1 MSPLSDNARNAY
13 WRIRGFPVP
22 PLVLL
27 GHRDSIWSVA
37 CLPDGERVISGSED
51 GSVRTWR
58 AQDGRGVGKVMN
70 QGGWVFA
77 VAISSDGQWIAT
89 AGEDAKIII
98 WNARTQEKV
107 VEWEGHSS
115 SVWTLGFSVDSARLV
130 SGSRDGSVV
139 VWSTTT
145 GERLVGPLTGHTG
158 WVFCASFS
166 PQGDEIASCDSRDVR
181 IWNSHS
187 PKAVR
192 DRHFPRGQP
201 FFGELVIPPVKV
213 KAISL
218 AWTPNGLLITGCYD
232 GSIKQFDSSTGS
244 LLAEWKSHVGIIRSI
259 AVSPNGKFIASGSP
273 DHTVRLWDTTT
284 RQQIGPVL
292 QHDDAVHSVAIS
304 ADGSHL
310 LSGGLGGK
318 ARIWSLKGFISQ
330 SLLENAPTTSS
341 DAPVDNIA
349 GGHPSKGVKLVIQK
363 PPGSPSIKP
372 NPLDIVQEEAVSSA
386 EGHSSDPPSPP
397 KIRKRIRSV
406 KLKTSNLEHSTQVTA
421 WNLDHM

>member
-1 MSPLSDNARNAY
+1 MSPLFDNARNAY
-13 WRIRGFPVP
+13 WRIRGFPIP

-27 GHRDSIWSVA
+27 GHKDSIWSVA
-37 CLPDGERVISGSED
+37 CFPDGERVISGSED
-51 GSVRTWR
+51 GSVRAWR
-58 AQDGRGVGKVMN
+58 VQDGRGVGKVMN
-70 QGGWVFA
+70 QGG
-77 VAISSDGQWIAT
+77 
-89 AGEDAKIII
+89 EDAKIII
-98 WNARTQEKV
+98 WNARTHDKV
-107 VEWEGHSS
+107 VEWESHSS
-115 SVWTLGFSVDSARLV
+115 SVWTLGFSVDSARLA

-145 GERLVGPLTGHTG
+145 GELLVGPLTGHAG

-166 PQGDEIASCDSRDVR
+166 AQGDEIASCDSRDVR

-187 PKAVR
+187 PKA
-192 DRHFPRGQP
+192 HQFPRASQP

-218 AWTPNGLLITGCYD
+218 AWTLNGLLITGCYD

-244 LLAEWKSHVGIIRSI
+244 LLAEWKAHSNIIRSI

-292 QHDDAVHSVAIS
+292 QHDAAVHSVAIS
-304 ADGSHL
+304 PDGSHL

-318 ARIWSLKGFISQ
+318 ARIWSLKGFIPQ

-341 DAPVDNIA
+341 NAPADSTD
-349 GGHPSKGVKLVIQK
+349 GRRLSFGVKPAMQR
-363 PPGSPSIKP
+363 PPGSSSTKP
-372 NPLDIVQEEAVSSA
+372 NPLDLVQEGAASSV
-386 EGHSSDPPSPP
+386 EGHSSDVRHHPIQVASKTPPTLT
-397 KIRKRIRSV
+397 I
-406 KLKTSNLEHSTQVTA
+406 Q
-421 WNLDHM
+421 

>member
-1 MSPLSDNARNAY
+1 
-13 WRIRGFPVP
+13 VP

-51 GSVRTWR
+51 GSVRAWR
-58 AQDGRGVGKVMN
+58 AQDGRG
-70 QGGWVFA
+70 
-77 VAISSDGQWIAT
+77 
-89 AGEDAKIII
+89 
-98 WNARTQEKV
+98 V

-145 GERLVGPLTGHTG
+145 GKRLVGPLTGHTG

-187 PKAVR
+187 PNRAVE
-192 DRHFPRGQP
+192 DPH
-201 FFGELVIPPVKV
+201 I
-213 KAISL
+213 
-218 AWTPNGLLITGCYD
+218 N
-232 GSIKQFDSSTGS
+232 
-244 LLAEWKSHVGIIRSI
+244 IIRSI
-259 AVSPNGKFIASGSP
+259 TVSPNGKFIASGSP

-304 ADGSHL
+304 
-310 LSGGLGGK
+310 
-318 ARIWSLKGFISQ
+318 
-330 SLLENAPTTSS
+330 P
-341 DAPVDNIA
+341 
-349 GGHPSKGVKLVIQK
+349 
-363 PPGSPSIKP
+363 
-372 NPLDIVQEEAVSSA
+372 
-386 EGHSSDPPSPP
+386 
-397 KIRKRIRSV
+397 
-406 KLKTSNLEHSTQVTA
+406 
-421 WNLDHM
+421 